1 MVAIGAELW
10 FNPAMFKDE
19 AIGLLGGT
27 AAAAAELMGVTYQA
41 VNKWPDLLPSRIS
54 DRVLG
59 VCARR
64 GIAIPD
70 RYIDHKAIPGVDSQ
84 RRVAINSEAKE
95 AAHA

>member
-1 MVAIGAELW
+1 MVAIETELW

-41 VNKWPDLLPSRIS
+41 VNKWPDVLPSRIS

-70 RYIDHKAIPGVDSQ
+70 RYIDHAAFPGVGAQ
-84 RRVAINSEAKE
+84 GQGAINTEAKE